1 MKKVDVPNKVLC
13 ELCNNVLI
21 TEQEVY
27 FVSDNIQMIQM
38 YNINVHVQY

>member
-21 TEQEVY
+21 TEQKVY